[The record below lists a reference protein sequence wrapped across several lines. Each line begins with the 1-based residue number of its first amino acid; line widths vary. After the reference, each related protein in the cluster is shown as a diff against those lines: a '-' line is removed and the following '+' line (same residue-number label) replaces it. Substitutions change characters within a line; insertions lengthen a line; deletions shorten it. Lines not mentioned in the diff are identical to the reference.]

1 MSTEQA
7 TATAEG
13 PTGTIEIQHR
23 LVDDRLGTIEMPRQV
38 DLSELFAGGSRL
50 VLFSDNCGWNGIV
63 HENGQFYAVNHRY
76 HDDEPVSKTRLS
88 IAELKDRLES
98 HIADPH
104 AGGVGTFAT
113 GCSPP

>member
-1 MSTEQA
+1 MSTEPA
-7 TATAEG
+7 TPTAEG
-13 PTGTIEIQHR
+13 PTGTIEISHR
-23 LVDDRLGTIEMPRQV
+23 LVDDRLGEIELPREV
-38 DLSELFAGGSRL
+38 DLAELFGETDRL
-50 VLFSDNCGWNGIV
+50 VLFSDGCGWNGIV
-63 HENGQFYAVNHRY
+63 HENGQFYHVNRRH

-88 IAELKDRLES
+88 IADLKDKLES

>member
-1 MSTEQA
+1 MSTESS
-7 TATAEG
+7 TTTAE
-13 PTGTIEIQHR
+13 PTGTLTITHT
-23 LVDDRLGTIEMPRQV
+23 LVDDRLGKIEIPRVV
-38 DLSELFAGGSRL
+38 DLSKLFSDGARL

-63 HENGQFYAVNHRY
+63 YENGQFYHVNRRH

-88 IAELKDRLES
+88 MADLKDKLES

-113 GCSPP
+113 GCTPP